1 MIASLLFSGAKTP
14 GRDERSETLRRGG
27 AAKNARP
34 VAGLGG
40 RQPPA
45 DTGHEALRHPVRRP
59 GRGSEDQ
66 GQNLRRRGGQTAP
79 RQHRP

>member
-1 MIASLLFSGAKTP
+1 MIASLLLSGAKTS
-14 GRDERSETLRRGG
+14 GGDERSETLRRRVS
-27 AAKNARP
+27 AKNARP

-59 GRGSEDQ
+59 GRDGEDQ
-66 GQNLRRRGGQTAP
+66 GQNPGRHGGQTAP
-79 RQHRP
+79 RQRLP